1 MSGECK
7 EGKIRFDEDDVIQ
20 AKVRLD
26 RIKAIFDALTTVG
39 RNGYTDAL
47 YEPTVHNLMETIED
61 QVHQAKA
68 LLEY

>member
-7 EGKIRFDEDDVIQ
+7 EGKVRFDEDDVIQ
-20 AKVRLD
+20 TMVRLD
-26 RIKAIFDALTTVG
+26 RIKAISDALTTVG
-39 RNGYTDAL
+39 RNGYTDEL
-47 YEPTVHNLMETIED
+47 YQPTVHDLMDVIED